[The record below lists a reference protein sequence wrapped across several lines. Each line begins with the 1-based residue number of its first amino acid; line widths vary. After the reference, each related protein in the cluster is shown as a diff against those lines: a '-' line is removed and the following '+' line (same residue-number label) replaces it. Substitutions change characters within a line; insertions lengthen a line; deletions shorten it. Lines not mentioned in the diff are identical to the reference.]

1 MLNNHIIGSE
11 PYMSNSVMN
20 EEQKRQKRLTLVA
33 DLRNAGYTSA
43 KSISDELKDKGYE
56 HLDISR
62 PTIDRDLRR
71 IRETGRDFIENI
83 ILNGEFIVEH
93 HEALEEFKRVRNRVS
108 EEIPKAKLMHK
119 QRDDEITALA
129 IDEDEKMRLKLQN
142 DSMYHSAKQNNERIS
157 IQATKEYTQL
167 FNKTETVWGLK
178 KFIKENDPKMFNK
191 PELQN
196 VINELEEKN
205 GDQ

>member
-11 PYMSNSVMN
+11 PYMRNSVMN
-20 EEQKRQKRLTLVA
+20 EEQKRQKRLLLVT
-33 DLRNAGYTSA
+33 DLRNGGYTSA
-43 KSISDELKDKGYE
+43 KAISDELTAKGYE
-56 HLDISR
+56 YLDVSR
-62 PTIDRDLRR
+62 PTIGRDLKR

-93 HEALEEFKRVRNRVS
+93 HEALEEFKRVRNRTS
-108 EEIPKAKLMHK
+108 EEIPKAEIMHK
-119 QRDDEITALA
+119 KRDDEITALA
-129 IDEDEKMRLKLQN
+129 TDEDEKMRLKLQN
-142 DSMYHSAKQNNERIS
+142 DAMYHSVKQNNERIS